1 MDYSN
6 YKKIKIT
13 NNKLDFW
20 LKKNKNVLLIGNHG
34 VGKTSIVMDGFE
46 RNGLVLNESY
56 KIFSGGTLDPWTDF
70 IGIPKKVTNEDGE
83 DHLEY
88 IRPEYMNDKL
98 EAIFMDEYNR
108 TNPKVRNALME
119 LIQFKSINGRKFPNL
134 KVVWAACNPPS
145 DDDFN
150 YDVEEVDEAQGDRF
164 QIIAVDIR
172 RCI

>member
-46 RNGLVLNESY
+46 RNG
-56 KIFSGGTLDPWTDF
+56 
-70 IGIPKKVTNEDGE
+70 
-83 DHLEY
+83 
-88 IRPEYMNDKL
+88 
-98 EAIFMDEYNR
+98 IFMDEYNR

-134 KVVWAACNPPS
+134 KVVWAA
-145 DDDFN
+145 
-150 YDVEEVDEAQGDRF
+150 
-164 QIIAVDIR
+164 
-172 RCI
+172 